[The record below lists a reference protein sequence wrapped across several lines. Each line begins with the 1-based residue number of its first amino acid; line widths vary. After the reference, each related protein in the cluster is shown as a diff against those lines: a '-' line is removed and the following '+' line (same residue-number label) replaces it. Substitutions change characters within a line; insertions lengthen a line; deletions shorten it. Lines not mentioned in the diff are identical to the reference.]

1 MVYIFQ
7 DNFKI
12 FKIDQFLFLEIV
24 NGILSNFLFTTL
36 NMKKSFI
43 ISSAGL
49 RNIVFVSKNG
59 KSIANSFSHNNKKSN
74 FDDDDFCFLIGDKK
88 MQMNRYLADF
98 ISPRVSHIHQVDPT
112 INILDINPFVCNVE
126 TKEIFTDDLLENF
139 KLISLGYPIE
149 IDEEMS
155 IKLRYLSFYLD
166 NEEMTNQLN
175 KLFPIEFTQE
185 NIGSCI
191 QCLQYYDQSI
201 NQKILNPAITK
212 EALID
217 LISKY
222 FYLIEENKLFQL
234 SKPDLYSILS
244 NPNLKVKNEDSLL
257 DFINNISFDDEN
269 KNEDVLSIND
279 KMLFYE
285 QIKIECLS
293 KNKLKEFINSI
304 IIDQMSQNLWSSI
317 RNYLFY
323 EISKK
328 NVSIVKIPYD
338 NRYNEKFNG
347 IISHLIDGDVE
358 NAIDEGIIDVICS
371 SVYDNADDI
380 QPRNVLNY
388 KNDLLVFQSQGR
400 SDSWV
405 CIDFKNHRVKPS
417 NYSIGSPYNSG
428 PGCGNL
434 QNWCIEGSNNLTSW
448 KLLDTRR
455 NEKSLDDSSATMNFE
470 IQNQNDE
477 YFRYLRIRQI
487 DLNTANDYDLY
498 FSSIE
503 FFGKVFR
510 TIDI

>member
-1 MVYIFQ
+1 M
-7 DNFKI
+7 
-12 FKIDQFLFLEIV
+12 
-24 NGILSNFLFTTL
+24 
-36 NMKKSFI
+36 
-43 ISSAGL
+43 
-49 RNIVFVSKNG
+49 
-59 KSIANSFSHNNKKSN
+59 
-74 FDDDDFCFLIGDKK
+74 
-88 MQMNRYLADF
+88 
-98 ISPRVSHIHQVDPT
+98 
-112 INILDINPFVCNVE
+112 
-126 TKEIFTDDLLENF
+126 
-139 KLISLGYPIE
+139 
-149 IDEEMS
+149 
-155 IKLRYLSFYLD
+155 
-166 NEEMTNQLN
+166 
-175 KLFPIEFTQE
+175 
-185 NIGSCI
+185 
-191 QCLQYYDQSI
+191 
-201 NQKILNPAITK
+201 
-212 EALID
+212 
-217 LISKY
+217 
-222 FYLIEENKLFQL
+222 
-234 SKPDLYSILS
+234 
-244 NPNLKVKNEDSLL
+244 KVKNEDSLL